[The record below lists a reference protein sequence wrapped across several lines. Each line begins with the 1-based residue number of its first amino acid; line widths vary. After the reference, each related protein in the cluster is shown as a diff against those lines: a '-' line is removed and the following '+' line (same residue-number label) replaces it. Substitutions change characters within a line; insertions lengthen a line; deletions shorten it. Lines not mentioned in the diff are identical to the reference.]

1 MALSGLHQAK
11 VHVHVLMI
19 GLSQSNLFPAT
30 DKKLHGFFI
39 GVKKRKLSLIFMA
52 IKKEYSVYSIA

>member
-30 DKKLHGFFI
+30 DKKLHGFFY
-39 GVKKRKLSLIFMA
+39 RS
-52 IKKEYSVYSIA
+52 KKEKIVVDIYGYQEGI